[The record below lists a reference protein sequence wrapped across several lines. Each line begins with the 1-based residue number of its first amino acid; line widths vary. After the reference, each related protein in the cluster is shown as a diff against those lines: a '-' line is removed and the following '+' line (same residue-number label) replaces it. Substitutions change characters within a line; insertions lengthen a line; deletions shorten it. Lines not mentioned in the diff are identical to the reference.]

1 MTYPQQAIKVSAL
14 VAHCMT
20 VEEAAVVSYQT
31 ISHAGTGKARMQLA
45 KVVIAS
51 VLVQYVQK
59 DCLKLSYVLKCT
71 PDVTF
76 VKLYTVQNIR
86 FKNDFLTNCTSIY
99 MSLS

>member
-51 VLVQYVQK
+51 VLVQDVQK
-59 DCLKLSYVLKCT
+59 HFLKVSCVLKCT
-71 PDVTF
+71 PDVTLIQSCI
-76 VKLYTVQNIR
+76 LY
-86 FKNDFLTNCTSIY
+86 KH
-99 MSLS
+99 